1 MIKRRALGK
10 GLDAIISNTKPQE
23 ESKNRILEVDV
34 DLVYPNPFQPRKV
47 FDEEKIEELARSIS
61 ESGLIQPV
69 VVYESDGKY
78 FLVVGERRLRAVQ
91 HLKWDKIPVIVK
103 EFDEDQVAV
112 NALLENIQRED
123 LNAIEVADGLKLLIE
138 KGKITHEVIGNRLGM
153 NRTTVTNYLR
163 LLKLPKKIQDSLVQG
178 QITQGH
184 ARTLLSFDDEEK
196 VWGLFQTIVDKNLS
210 VRQAEL
216 LTAQVKNEKAE
227 KKRVDPDVS
236 NLEEKLM
243 RFFSSKV
250 RVHFSEKGVGK
261 IEICFGNTS
270 DFERIYNLLTK
281 ETSHEQN

>member
-1 MIKRRALGK
+1 
-10 GLDAIISNTKPQE
+10 
-23 ESKNRILEVDV
+23 LEVDV